1 MGESLFDAKVVNDLI
16 NQKENELRELEE
28 SINKAKL
35 DLESKKVEL
44 SEMEKLQRY
53 IPVWREVFEKASVEK
68 KKMMLSTVIDKI
80 VVFRDRVEITFKIS
94 LNRFLVNEGSHSNN
108 DALPTELMP
117 QKRIWMICP
126 CPIIYMDADNCNPF
140 LITRFQYQRARHRQ
154 WSG

>member
-1 MGESLFDAKVVNDLI
+1 M
-16 NQKENELRELEE
+16 EE

-44 SEMEKLQRY
+44 SEMEELQRY
-53 IPVWREVFEKASVEK
+53 IPVWREVFEKVSVEK

-108 DALPTELMP
+108 DALAMDYGRVSENVENKRRKLE
-117 QKRIWMICP
+117 QKGDCDFCP
-126 CPIIYMDADNCNPF
+126 YSCVIYRKYAVASNQCK
-140 LITRFQYQRARHRQ
+140 A
-154 WSG
+154 